1 MKILIFNGT
10 NYYRSFDQFIGEE
23 TVYKLVSE
31 MLDKN
36 YDNFRFIE
44 SRLG

>member
-1 MKILIFNGT
+1 MKILIFKNF
-10 NYYRSFDQFIGEE
+10 NFDQFIGEE